1 MAIATSYGAFIA
13 GEWVHGEGGSE
24 IEVRS
29 PYDDALIGAVTPAS
43 EAQVDAAVAAAK
55 AAFPAWRRTPLRDAR
70 GAVPPRVRPLHGAQR
85 GDRGDDRPR
94 GRQDHPRGARG
105 DGGVHRR
112 PLPAGLRGRA
122 AVRRQRAAVDAGGGR
137 HEADHGGAGAD
148 RRGRG
153 HLAVELPGRHRRHPA
168 RVRARARLH
177 DGVEAVG
184 VRAASAPT
192 CSCSCCTT
200 RASRP
205 APSTSCTAAARWARS
220 WSSTAT
226 SAPSCSPGS
235 VETGEQRGAR
245 RRPQEPRARA
255 GRQRPADRV
264 RRRRHRQGRRRRDHG
279 LLLPRRAV
287 LHGGG
292 AHPRA
297 LVGEGSVRRGAAS
310 RGRRS

>member
-13 GEWVHGEGGSE
+13 GEWVHGEGGDE
-24 IEVRS
+24 IEVRA
-29 PYDDALIGAVTPAS
+29 PYDNSLVGTRHAGLRGAGRRRGGGGEGGVPGL
-43 EAQVDAAVAAAK
+43 AAHAAAH
-55 AAFPAWRRTPLRDAR
+55 AGR
-70 GAVPPRVRPLHGAQR
+70 AVPARVRPLHGAQR

-122 AVRRQRAAVDAGGGR
+122 AVRGQRAAVDAGVGG

-153 HLAVELPGRHRRHPA
+153 DLAVELPGRHRGHPA
-168 RVRARARLH
+168 RVRPRARLH
-177 DGVEAVG
+177 DGLEAVG
-184 VRAASAPT
+184 VRAHLRQHV
-192 CSCSCCTT
+192 
-200 RASRP
+200 RAAAARRGLPARHRQPRARPRRHRRAARP
-205 APSTSCTAAARWARS
+205 APGRRHRRVHRLGRDRRARR
-220 WSSTAT
+220 
-226 SAPSCSPGS
+226 
-235 VETGEQRGAR
+235 AR
-245 RRPQEPRARA
+245 RRPQEPRAGA
-255 GRQRPADRV
+255 GRQRAADRV

-297 LVGEGSVRRGAAS
+297 LVGEGSAS
-310 RGRRS
+310 STRWSRAPAT